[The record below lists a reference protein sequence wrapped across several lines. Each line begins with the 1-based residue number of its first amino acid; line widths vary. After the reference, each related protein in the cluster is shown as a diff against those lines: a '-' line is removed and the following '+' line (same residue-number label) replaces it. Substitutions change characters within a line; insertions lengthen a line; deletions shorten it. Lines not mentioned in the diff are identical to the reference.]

1 MRVVLD
7 TNIFVSGIH
16 WAGDSEKV
24 LRKWFHHEFDL
35 VSSVAIIEEM
45 TRILS
50 SFKIPMETED
60 ILWWRTLVLERSI
73 IIEPVNKLNIVK
85 EDPGDN
91 KFIEAALEGKAN
103 YIITQDNHLLKIKK
117 YKSIKIVS
125 PSEFLRLST

>member
-16 WAGDSEKV
+16 WAGDSGKV

-85 EDPGDN
+85 EYPG
-91 KFIEAALEGKAN
+91 
-103 YIITQDNHLLKIKK
+103 
-117 YKSIKIVS
+117 
-125 PSEFLRLST
+125 